1 MMPLLDPARGV
12 QPFRDRLRDSPP
24 RTGGPRQGCWRRAA
38 TWGGWA
44 ALGRL
49 CGRRSSRLSQIRS
62 HEKALAAA
70 AHDGSQAV
78 GPQRIP
84 VMPPT
89 SSLTGTRAPALAWNT
104 ARVLTTLRVKPSPS
118 AALHKANSLPAASN
132 VSLARSEAPHEQ
144 VGQMYRYGSI
154 VRRYSMYISLYS
166 TFAIQSQNKME
177 LQYMYM
183 YQSDQSTRQSAPV
196 AERADVLDRCVCVW
210 PFRAPD

>member
-1 MMPLLDPARGV
+1 MPLLDPARGV

-78 GPQRIP
+78 GPQHIP

-177 LQYMYM
+177 LSVRVRM
-183 YQSDQSTRQSAPV
+183 RQS
-196 AERADVLDRCVCVW
+196 
-210 PFRAPD
+210 

>member
-144 VGQMYRYGSI
+144 IGQMYQSGSI

-177 LQYMYM
+177 LSVRVRM
-183 YQSDQSTRQSAPV
+183 RQSYSPPV
-196 AERADVLDRCVCVW
+196 SRREL
-210 PFRAPD
+210 

>member
-89 SSLTGTRAPALAWNT
+89 SSLTGTRAHREFEHTDRNSSTP
-104 ARVLTTLRVKPSPS
+104 RVKPSPS
-118 AALHKANSLPAASN
+118 AALTRRSAYQRPATS
-132 VSLARSEAPHEQ
+132 H
-144 VGQMYRYGSI
+144 
-154 VRRYSMYISLYS
+154 
-166 TFAIQSQNKME
+166 
-177 LQYMYM
+177 
-183 YQSDQSTRQSAPV
+183 
-196 AERADVLDRCVCVW
+196 W
-210 PFRAPD
+210 PDLKPLMNR